1 MPCELC
7 EKRLLEEKKSLSEC
21 KGKCEELNKKA
32 HSLSLVVAVLST
44 LVGKET
50 LDMALG
56 LSSTIDQIA
65 VADPK
70 PTEATPP
77 TITAYYPDQPHKYRD
92 VRRSAPFATP
102 EIDLLFA
109 DLPPLLIDLGY
120 QHEEIMYE
128 PMYLSDNY
136 EYVLP
141 EAGIFPLMGLAA
153 IPRRRRQ

>member
-7 EKRLLEEKKSLSEC
+7 EKRLLEEKKSLSDC

-32 HSLSLVVAVLST
+32 QRLSLVVAVLST

-65 VADPK
+65 VANPG
-70 PTEATPP
+70 PSEAAPP
-77 TITAYYPDQPHKYRD
+77 TITAYYPDRPHKYTD
-92 VRRSAPFATP
+92 VQRSAPLATP
-102 EIDLLFA
+102 EIDLLFPN
-109 DLPPLLIDLGY
+109 LPPLLIDLGY
-120 QHEEIMYE
+120 QYE
-128 PMYLSDNY
+128 VIPKEPLYLSDNY
-136 EYVLP
+136 DYILP

>member
-7 EKRLLEEKKSLSEC
+7 EKRLLEEKKSLSDC

-32 HSLSLVVAVLST
+32 HRLSLVVAVLST

-65 VADPK
+65 VADPE
-70 PTEATPP
+70 PSIATPP
-77 TITAYYPDQPHKYRD
+77 TITANYPDRPHKYRD
-92 VRRSAPFATP
+92 IRRSAPLATP

-109 DLPPLLIDLGY
+109 DLPPLMLETDHQYEMI
-120 QHEEIMYE
+120 QYE
-128 PMYLSDNY
+128 PMYLPDDYNY
-136 EYVLP
+136 ILP